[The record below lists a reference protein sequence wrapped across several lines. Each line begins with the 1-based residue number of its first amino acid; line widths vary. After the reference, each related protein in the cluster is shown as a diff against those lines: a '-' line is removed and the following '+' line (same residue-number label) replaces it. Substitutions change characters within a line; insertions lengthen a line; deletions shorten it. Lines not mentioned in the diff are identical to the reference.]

1 MFVPA
6 VNLQIGVLDMSI
18 SDHSYINF
26 SEDHEMNYHA
36 RKVSKRESMGNRST
50 LRTMG
55 SELKIQ
61 TGKARLTHAEF
72 HPYVSRNKSRL
83 E

>member
-1 MFVPA
+1 MA
-6 VNLQIGVLDMSI
+6 I
-18 SDHSYINF
+18 SDHDYVNF

-36 RKVSKRESMGNRST
+36 RKVNKRETEKNRST

-55 SELKIQ
+55 TALKAQ
-61 TGKARLTHAEF
+61 LGKARVKHSEF
-72 HPYVSRNKSRL
+72 HPYVDRNKSRL

>member
-1 MFVPA
+1 
-6 VNLQIGVLDMSI
+6 MSI
-18 SDHSYINF
+18 SDHDYVNF

-36 RKVSKRESMGNRST
+36 RKVSKRETEKNRST

-55 SELKIQ
+55 TELKEQ
-61 TGKARLTHAEF
+61 LGKTRVTHSEF